1 MYNFFLFLQK
11 ILNFM
16 ANKHRKSF
24 GGISLIVLIGI
35 VLALG
40 ALWLAGKPCVEQDT
54 DIYIPTGSSYG
65 SVVEILDEAGVERLG
80 IIDFVGKLKKLDRN
94 PKAGHYLLPKGASP
108 MDVVNMLRS
117 GAQKPVRLTFN
128 NTRTLQDLAGRIAG
142 QIEADSITLL
152 AHLSAPETAK
162 KYNLSQEEVIGLF
175 IPNTYEVWWNISPE
189 ALTDRM
195 AKEWKRFWN
204 EERTKRLSRTKLSKM
219 EVITLASIVY
229 EETKNV
235 GEMPKIAGVYIN
247 RLRRG
252 MPLQA
257 CPTAKYAVGDFT
269 IKRVLHKHTQVK
281 SPYNTY
287 LNKGLTPGPICTP
300 SIAAIDAVLNYSDH
314 SYLYFCAK
322 EDFSGTHYF
331 SKTLSEHNRYA
342 ARYTKALKKSGIR

>member
-1 MYNFFLFLQK
+1 MYDFFLFLQK
-11 ILNFM
+11 ISTIM
-16 ANKHRKSF
+16 QKKSHRTRGYIKLIIVIGAVF
-24 GGISLIVLIGI
+24 CGI
-35 VLALG
+35 
-40 ALWLAGKPCVEQDT
+40 LWSATKPCTSSSLE
-54 DIYIPTGSSYG
+54 IIIPTGSTYSAL
-65 SVVEILDEAGVERLG
+65 LDTLSSAGVERMG
-80 IIDFVGKLKKLDRN
+80 VVNVVGKLKKLDRN
-94 PKAGHYLLPKGASP
+94 PKAGHYILPAGATP
-108 MDVVNMLRS
+108 MEIVTMLRS

-128 NTRTLQDLAGRIAG
+128 NVRTLADLSGRIAR
-142 QIEADSITLL
+142 QIETDSLTLIN
-152 AHLSAPETAK
+152 HLSSPATAE
-162 KYNLSQEEVIGLF
+162 KYGVKRKEVIGLF

-204 EERTKRLSRTKLSKM
+204 EERTAKLARTKLTKM
-219 EVITLASIVY
+219 EVVTLASIVY

-247 RLRRG
+247 RLRQK

-287 LNKGLTPGPICTP
+287 LNRGLTPGPICTP
-300 SIAAIDAVLNYSDH
+300 SIDAIDAVLNFTSH
-314 SYLYFCAK
+314 NYLYFCAK

-342 ARYTKALKKSGIR
+342 ARYTKALRKAGIK

>member
-1 MYNFFLFLQK
+1 
-11 ILNFM
+11 
-16 ANKHRKSF
+16 
-24 GGISLIVLIGI
+24 
-35 VLALG
+35 
-40 ALWLAGKPCVEQDT
+40 
-54 DIYIPTGSSYG
+54 
-65 SVVEILDEAGVERLG
+65 
-80 IIDFVGKLKKLDRN
+80 
-94 PKAGHYLLPKGASP
+94 

-117 GAQKPVRLTFN
+117 GAQKPVRLIFN

-152 AHLSAPETAK
+152 THLTAPETAK
-162 KYNLSQEEVIGLF
+162 KYNLTQEEVIGLF